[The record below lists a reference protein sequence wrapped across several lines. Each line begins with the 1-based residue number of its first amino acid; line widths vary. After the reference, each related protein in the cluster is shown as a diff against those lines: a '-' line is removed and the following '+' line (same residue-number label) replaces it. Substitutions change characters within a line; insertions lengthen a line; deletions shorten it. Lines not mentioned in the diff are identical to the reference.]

1 MQIIQRVMYRTIL
14 VGVEIDREKKYID
27 VATMYPISEKKI
39 NNKLQSGKII
49 DIREDIEMVE
59 SYII

>member
-1 MQIIQRVMYRTIL
+1 MNLIYLGAIL
-14 VGVEIDREKKYID
+14 FLIDREKKYIY

-39 NNKLQSGKII
+39 NSKLQSGKII